1 MKLQHYFTLLVLA
14 TVITL
19 IGVSEWNQSKKSADE
34 KRNAFYLNLNS
45 QASSLEQAIK
55 NRIENLRYQL
65 AQAASRHS
73 DSSSSLSSDS
83 EFSAIAW
90 LQKNPE
96 GAGAKYKAVWA
107 EANTQT
113 FDPTWLK
120 GLNFSQ
126 IKDGET
132 LFVRRTD
139 RNGNA
144 FFALVMT
151 AVTQS
156 SQIASELPETAS
168 GEETDRVYLFA
179 AIAPSTLTAWVDDW
193 VGSSRAAFIFD
204 EKGNVISHSQRQY
217 VGTNLSTDKF
227 VSSSIRSGRA
237 KLTSEFADLENEQ
250 RVGESLRIGQTNL
263 RAAVSVPKAAMLK
276 PSNLEQ
282 NSQRGLLITVGFF
295 LVGLTYFVSGRFANR
310 LPKVS
315 SAAKTNR
322 ATAPV
327 QVEAVAEVAPE
338 PELTFEDVEQKTRLN
353 LEEILAR
360 SKEIRQRLQMDFI
373 ETVESE
379 QKAFFEE
386 LAASEAPVVADDTEP
401 EAIESHLTEVELPKI
416 KVRRP
421 KVSL

>member
-34 KRNAFYLNLNS
+34 KRDAFYSSLDS
-45 QASSLEQAIK
+45 QALNLEQAIK
-55 NRIENLRYQL
+55 GRIENLRSQL

-96 GAGAKYKAVWA
+96 GAATKYKAVWA

-126 IKDGET
+126 VKDGET

-156 SQIASELPETAS
+156 LQTASELPEEANS
-168 GEETDRVYLFA
+168 GFDDRVYLFA
-179 AIAPSTLTAWVDDW
+179 AIAPTTLSAWVDEW
-193 VGSSRAAFIFD
+193 VGSSRSAFIFD
-204 EKGNVISHSQRQY
+204 EHGNVISHSERQY
-217 VGTNLSTDKF
+217 TGTNLGTDKL
-227 VSSSIRSGRA
+227 VNSSLRSGRA
-237 KLTSEFADLENEQ
+237 KLTTEFADLENEQ
-250 RVGESLRIGQTNL
+250 RLGESLRIGQTNL
-263 RAAVSVPKAAMLK
+263 RAAVSVPRSAMFK
-276 PSNLEQ
+276 TSDSGRG
-282 NSQRGLLITVGFF
+282 SQRSLLITVGLF
-295 LVGLTYFVSGRFANR
+295 LVALTYFVSGRFANR
-310 LPKVS
+310 FAKPSPVAHS
-315 SAAKTNR
+315 SAKVEVVEQ
-322 ATAPV
+322 PV
-327 QVEAVAEVAPE
+327 FAETVPE
-338 PELTFEDVEQKTRLN
+338 RELTFEDVEQKTRLN
-353 LEEILAR
+353 LEDILTR
-360 SKEIRQRLQMDFI
+360 SKEIRQRLRLDFE

-386 LAASEAPVVADDTEP
+386 LAAVQAD
-401 EAIESHLTEVELPKI
+401 EVHEVGPTVLNSPKV

>member
-1 MKLQHYFTLLVLA
+1 MKLQYYFTLLVLA

-19 IGVSEWNQSKKSADE
+19 IGVSEWNQSKKSEDE
-34 KRNAFYLNLNS
+34 KRNAFFTSLDS
-45 QASSLEQAIK
+45 QTLSLEQAIK

-73 DSSSSLSSDS
+73 DSSSSLSADS

-96 GAGAKYKAVWA
+96 GSAAKYKAVWA

-139 RNGNA
+139 RSGNA

-151 AVTQS
+151 ALNQS
-156 SQIASELPETAS
+156 SHTATELPEQAQ
-168 GEETDRVYLFA
+168 EEENERVYLFA
-179 AIAPSTLTAWVDDW
+179 AIASSTLAAWVDDW

-204 EKGNVISHSQRQY
+204 EHGNVISHSQRQY
-217 VGTNLSTDKF
+217 TGTNLSTDKF
-227 VSSSIRSGRA
+227 VSSSLRSGKA
-237 KLTSEFADLENEQ
+237 KLTSEFADLENEK
-250 RVGESLRIGQTNL
+250 RVGASLRVGQTNL
-263 RAAVSVPKAAMLK
+263 RAAVTVPKAAMLK
-276 PSNLEQ
+276 PTETNR
-282 NSQRGLLITVGFF
+282 NSQRGILLSVGLI
-295 LVGLTYFVSGRFANR
+295 LVGLTYFVSGRLASR
-310 LPKVS
+310 LPKENLVLQNPQS
-315 SAAKTNR
+315 STSVVMEPAIAV
-322 ATAPV
+322 PV
-327 QVEAVAEVAPE
+327 IEPE

-360 SKEIRQRLQMDFI
+360 SKQIRQRLQIDFD

-379 QKAFFEE
+379 QKAFFED
-386 LAASEAPVVADDTEP
+386 LAANESADTTLATSKLNESE
-401 EAIESHLTEVELPKI
+401 LNLPKV

>member
-1 MKLQHYFTLLVLA
+1 MKQQHYFTLLVLA

-19 IGVSEWNQSKKSADE
+19 IGVSEWTQSKKSSTE
-34 KRNAFYLNLNS
+34 KREAFYSSLDS
-45 QASSLEQAIK
+45 QASGLEQAIE
-55 NRIENLRYQL
+55 NRIANLRYQL

-73 DSSSSLSSDS
+73 DSASSLSGDS

-96 GAGAKYKAVWA
+96 GSVAKYKAVWA

-156 SQIASELPETAS
+156 SQTASELPEEADAQFD
-168 GEETDRVYLFA
+168 ERVYLFA
-179 AIAPSTLTAWVDDW
+179 AIAPTTLAAWVDEW
-193 VGSSRAAFIFD
+193 VGSSRAAFIYD
-204 EKGNVISHSQRQY
+204 EHGNVVSHSQRQY
-217 VGTNLSTDKF
+217 TGTNLSTDKL
-227 VSSSIRSGRA
+227 VNSSLRSGRA
-237 KLTSEFADLENEQ
+237 KLTTEFADLENDQ
-250 RVGESLRIGQTNL
+250 RIGESLRVGQTNL
-263 RAAVSVPKAAMLK
+263 RAAVSVPKAAMNK
-276 PSNLEQ
+276 PAQTNEG
-282 NSQRGLLITVGFF
+282 SQLGLLITVGLF
-295 LVGLTYFVSGRFANR
+295 LVGLTYFLSGRFANQ
-310 LPKVS
+310 LPK
-315 SAAKTNR
+315 AA
-322 ATAPV
+322 PIPYSV
-327 QVEAVAEVAPE
+327 QVANAISVQPVVTEIAIE
-338 PELTFEDVEQKTRLN
+338 PELTFEDVEEKTRLN
-353 LEEILAR
+353 LNEILAR
-360 SKEIRQRLQMDFI
+360 SKEIRQRLQFDFE
-373 ETVESE
+373 ETLESE
-379 QKAFFEE
+379 QKIFFEE
-386 LAASEAPVVADDTEP
+386 LAATEFQEDSADTTVA
-401 EAIESHLTEVELPKI
+401 INLPKV